1 MKSKNNTLGVV
12 RVLTQRYVELK
23 NNFNTNVK
31 KFRLDS
37 SGSFSQDGKLKYR
50 LNVI

>member
-12 RVLTQRYVELK
+12 RILTGRYVELK
-23 NNFNTNVK
+23 NNFNIDIK

-37 SGSFSQDGKLKYR
+37 SGSFSQDGKVK
-50 LNVI
+50 